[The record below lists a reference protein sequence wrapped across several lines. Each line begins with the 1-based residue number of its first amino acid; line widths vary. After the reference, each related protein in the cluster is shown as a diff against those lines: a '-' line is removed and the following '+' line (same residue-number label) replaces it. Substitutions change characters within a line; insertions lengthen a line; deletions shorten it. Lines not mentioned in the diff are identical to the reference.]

1 MYFPKLDEIYGSELI
16 YLKADK
22 PPNQT
27 TIYQQTYKMTKTHW
41 KAVDT
46 PEKRCDESDSTAN
59 TTQCITSYFEHTI
72 GCSMGLAG
80 SNKQI
85 AM

>member
-1 MYFPKLDEIYGSELI
+1 MYFPKVDEIYGSELI
-16 YLKADK
+16 YLRVDR

-41 KAVDT
+41 EAMDT
-46 PEKRCDESDSTAN
+46 ADKRCDNTDLWTN
-59 TTQCITSYFEHTI
+59 TTQCITSYLEHEI

-80 SNKQI
+80 CNKQI